1 LLATE
6 RDALEYTDGLVNT
19 KETSLPAQEK
29 DQAFETQKEQRL
41 LQLQEVGSKQR
52 KVAEKRAFDHI
63 IKVGK
68 NQCLAYDV
76 DPMPE
81 LPLDNV

>member
-29 DQAFETQKEQRL
+29 DQAFET
-41 LQLQEVGSKQR
+41 
-52 KVAEKRAFDHI
+52 
-63 IKVGK
+63 
-68 NQCLAYDV
+68 
-76 DPMPE
+76 
-81 LPLDNV
+81 